1 MQDDRVGRGVNVF
14 MKEKSI
20 IHAAALNSKPHLP
33 STRRENVL
41 ENSDWVMGLD
51 QDIYS
56 PLSTSKMIRG
66 RDEGMGG
73 WGKGMG
79 REGERGEGGEKW
91 REEREGEESR
101 EREER
106 EGGEGPVGREER

>member
-1 MQDDRVGRGVNVF
+1 MGRGVNVF

-79 REGERGEGGEKW
+79 REGESRRKSFS
-91 REEREGEESR
+91 ESHLQKR
-101 EREER
+101 SFSFLQLCF
-106 EGGEGPVGREER
+106 